1 MSFKIPAGVLA
12 QHMIAIGKTGSGKS
26 SKLRVFVEQ
35 LLRAGE
41 PVIILDVKG
50 DWWGIKSSANG
61 KEPGFPV
68 VIFGGK
74 RADLPL
80 NAAAGKE
87 LAEVVCSG
95 NRPCVIDMRGLS
107 HRDRSQFFI
116 DFVSTAYRINKGKR
130 YIVISEVHNFAFKG
144 KVFSPQAGEM
154 LHWANTLASEGR
166 GLGLTVLADSQRG
179 QKVHNDFLT
188 SMETLIACKVIHKSD
203 RDAIKDWIDGCAD
216 IEVGKQVLAS
226 LAQLKK
232 PEAWVWCPEIDYGPE
247 RVTFP
252 LFSTFDSFKP
262 QELDA
267 PAQLKGW
274 ATVDLEE
281 LKGKLV
287 TVLEEAKANDPAALK
302 KRIADLEREIRTAKP
317 VHRADP
323 IVTMKITEV
332 EAKARER
339 GRKEGF
345 EEATRQMTET
355 QVRAR
360 HQLSRRLHAEI
371 DSSIAGMSEPI
382 LPYVP
387 PTHDRVEVSIQGK
400 GNKLLTPKEVTARL
414 RDGVALTS
422 VSHPKGNGK
431 APPVRL
437 KPSSLETIEVDL
449 PLSGVQQ
456 KIVDALAELEQIG
469 SASPPREL
477 LCFMAG
483 YQNVNSKGFA
493 NAIGQL
499 RTGGLIAGMTLTDAG
514 RAAAHPS
521 PAPRTPA
528 ELQNQLMALLGG
540 ATARILKPLLD
551 TYPDALTRDHLVKE
565 AGYENK
571 NSKGFA
577 NALGRLRTLGF
588 IDYPRDRPGTVIAK
602 SVLFLE

>member
-1 MSFKIPAGVLA
+1 MSTFKFPAGVLA

-26 SKLRVFVEQ
+26 SKLRIFVEH

-74 RADLPL
+74 HADLPL

-107 HRDRSQFFI
+107 HRDRSQLFI

-232 PEAWVWCPEIDYGPE
+232 PEAWMWCPEIDYGPE

-287 TVLEEAKANDPAALK
+287 TVLEEAQANDPAVLK
-302 KRIADLEREIRTAKP
+302 K
-317 VHRADP
+317 
-323 IVTMKITEV
+323 KI
-332 EAKARER
+332 
-339 GRKEGF
+339 
-345 EEATRQMTET
+345 
-355 QVRAR
+355 
-360 HQLSRRLHAEI
+360 
-371 DSSIAGMSEPI
+371 
-382 LPYVP
+382 
-387 PTHDRVEVSIQGK
+387 
-400 GNKLLTPKEVTARL
+400 
-414 RDGVALTS
+414 
-422 VSHPKGNGK
+422 
-431 APPVRL
+431 
-437 KPSSLETIEVDL
+437 
-449 PLSGVQQ
+449 
-456 KIVDALAELEQIG
+456 
-469 SASPPREL
+469 
-477 LCFMAG
+477 
-483 YQNVNSKGFA
+483 
-493 NAIGQL
+493 
-499 RTGGLIAGMTLTDAG
+499 
-514 RAAAHPS
+514 
-521 PAPRTPA
+521 A
-528 ELQNQLMALLGG
+528 ELQRQIKAATPEGAYLKRDIDQAFNDGKREGVAEAVRANEVGFSEGWKKCAGDVRSHLTGLIDRNDAFITGLEAAVAVLANPPATVKTDRREYYAPTKVPHSAASKTALNGLKQLKTSAAKFTHNGHAPASALPKGEIAVLS
-540 ATARILKPLLD
+540 ACIQ
-551 TYPDALTRDHLVKE
+551 YPDGLRREQITVLTGFKRSTRDAYVYRLKE
-565 AGYENK
+565 
-571 NSKGFA
+571 KGFVEVNGETVTA
-577 NALGRLRTLGF
+577 TEDGILALPNAEPLPRGEELQQFWLNKLPQGERLILEQLIEVYPKGLARDEVTERTGF
-588 IDYPRDRPGTVIAK
+588 KRSTRDAYIYRMASKQIVTEPIRGEVRA
-602 SVLFLE
+602 SEDLF